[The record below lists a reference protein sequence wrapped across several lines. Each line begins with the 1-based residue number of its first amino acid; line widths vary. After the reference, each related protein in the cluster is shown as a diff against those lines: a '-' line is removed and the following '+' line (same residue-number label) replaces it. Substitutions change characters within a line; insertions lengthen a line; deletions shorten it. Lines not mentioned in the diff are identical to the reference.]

1 VNAVALIASIVLGA
15 VFVVA
20 GGSKLAAADAWR
32 TQAVGLGVAP
42 ALAAMVPWAEL
53 AVGALL
59 MVQLGEPWPAVA
71 ALVLLVA
78 FSALLVVR
86 LTQGRRPPCACFG
99 ALSAKPI
106 GPAHLVRNALFAAL
120 AVVALAA

>member
-1 VNAVALIASIVLGA
+1 MNAVALIASIVLGA
-15 VFVVA
+15 VFVGA
-20 GGSKLAAADAWR
+20 GGSKLAAADAWSA
-32 TQAVGLGVAP
+32 QAAGLGVAP
-42 ALAAMVPWAEL
+42 ALAAVVPWAEL

-59 MVQLGEPWPAVA
+59 MVQLGAPWPAVA

-106 GPAHLVRNALFAAL
+106 GPAHLLRNAIFAAL

>member
-1 VNAVALIASIVLGA
+1 VSTLAVVAAVVLGA

-20 GGSKLAAADAWR
+20 GGSKLAAASAWR
-32 TQAVGLGVAP
+32 AQATGLGVAP
-42 ALAAMVPWAEL
+42 AVAAVVPWIEL

-59 MVQLGEPWPAVA
+59 IVQIGEPWPAVA

-78 FSALLVVR
+78 FSLLIAVHLAR
-86 LTQGRRPPCACFG
+86 GRRPPCACFG
-99 ALSAKPI
+99 ALSARPI
-106 GPAHLVRNALFAAL
+106 GPGHLARNAIFAAL